1 MIVVTGATGR
11 LGRAIVKALLS
22 SVPVT
27 QVTAS
32 VRDPDKATDLKAMG
46 VRVVQ
51 ADYAERVSLRRAF
64 DGAEQVLMVSSNA
77 AAQGGDPLAQH
88 ANVIDAARCA
98 GVGRLVYT
106 SHMGASATSAFPPMH
121 THHVTEGMLGE
132 SGLAW
137 TALRD
142 GFYANSIVAMVRDGI
157 EAGVLAFPEDGKVS
171 WTAHADL
178 AEVAAAVLAQ
188 PGRFEGPTPPLTA
201 QEALDLDDIAAIAT
215 KLTGRDVRRERI
227 SDAEMEA
234 RLTGQGL
241 PAPAVRISLGMFR
254 ASRAGE
260 FAAVDPTLP
269 VLIGRPTTS
278 LSQMLADELGGK

>member
-1 MIVVTGATGR
+1 MIVVTGATGK
-11 LGRAIVKALLS
+11 LGHAIVKALLS

-32 VRDPDKATDLKAMG
+32 VRDPAKAVDLKALG

-51 ADYAERVSLRRAF
+51 ADYAERDSLRRAF
-64 DGAEQVLMVSSNA
+64 DGADQVLMISSNA

-88 ANVIDAARCA
+88 ANVIAAAREA

-121 THHVTEGMLGE
+121 THHATEGMLGE

-137 TALRD
+137 IALRD
-142 GFYANSIVAMVRDGI
+142 GFYARSIVDMVRGGI
-157 EAGVLAFPEDGKVS
+157 EAGVFSFPEDGKVS

-178 AEVAAAVLAQ
+178 AETAAAVLTQ

-201 QEALDLDDIAAIAT
+201 QEALDLDDIAAIAG
-215 KLTGRDVRRERI
+215 KITGRAIRRERI
-227 SDAEMEA
+227 ADAEMED
-234 RLTGQGL
+234 RLTRRGL

-260 FAAVDPTLP
+260 FATVDPTLP
-269 VLIGRPTTS
+269 ALIGRLATS
-278 LSQMLADELGGK
+278 LSQVLADELGRK

>member
-1 MIVVTGATGR
+1 MIVVTGATGK
-11 LGRAIVKALLS
+11 LGHAIVKALLS
-22 SVPVT
+22 SVPLG
-27 QVTAS
+27 QITAS
-32 VRDPDKATDLKAMG
+32 VRDPGKAADLKVLG

-51 ADYAERVSLRRAF
+51 ADYGERDSLRRALEA
-64 DGAEQVLMVSSNA
+64 AEQVLMISSNA

-88 ANVIDAARCA
+88 ANVIDAARAA

-121 THHVTEGMLGE
+121 THHATERMLGE

-142 GFYANSIVAMVRDGI
+142 GFYARSIVDMVRDGI
-157 EAGVLAFPEDGKVS
+157 EAGVLAFPEDGEVS

-178 AEVAAAVLAQ
+178 AEAAAAILAR

-201 QEALDLDDIAAIAT
+201 QEALDLDDIAAIAG
-215 KLTGRDVRRERI
+215 KITGRAIRRERI
-227 SDAEMEA
+227 SDAEMED
-234 RLTGQGL
+234 RLTRRGL
-241 PAPAVRISLGMFR
+241 RAPAVRISLGMFR

-260 FAAVDPTLP
+260 FGAVDPTLP
-269 VLIGRPTTS
+269 ALIGRPATS
-278 LSQMLADELGGK
+278 LSQVLAEEFGGK

>member
-1 MIVVTGATGR
+1 MIVVTGATGK
-11 LGRAIVKALLS
+11 LGHAIVKALLS

-32 VRDPDKATDLKAMG
+32 VRDPAKAADLEALG

-51 ADYAERVSLRRAF
+51 ADYAERDSLRRAF
-64 DGAEQVLMVSSNA
+64 EGAEQVLMVSSNA
-77 AAQGGDPLAQH
+77 AARGGDPLVQH
-88 ANVIDAARCA
+88 ANVIASAQEA

-106 SHMGASATSAFPPMH
+106 SHMAASATSAFPPMH
-121 THHVTEGMLGE
+121 THHATERMLRE

-142 GFYANSIVAMVRDGI
+142 GFYARSIVDMVRDGI

-178 AEVAAAVLAQ
+178 AEAAAAILAQ

-201 QEALDLDDIAAIAT
+201 QEALDLDDIAAIAG
-215 KLTGRDVRRERI
+215 KITGHAVRRERI

-241 PAPAVRISLGMFR
+241 PAPAVRITLGMFR

-260 FAAVDPTLP
+260 FATIDPTLP
-269 VLIGRPTTS
+269 TLIGRPTTR
-278 LSQMLADELGGK
+278 LDQMLADELGRK

>member
-1 MIVVTGATGR
+1 MIVVTGATGK
-11 LGRAIVKALLS
+11 LGHAIARALLS
-22 SVPVT
+22 SVPLG
-27 QVTAS
+27 QITAS
-32 VRDPDKATDLKAMG
+32 VRDPDKAADLKAMG
-46 VRVVQ
+46 VRIVQ
-51 ADYAERVSLRRAF
+51 ADYDERDSLRSAF
-64 DGAEQVLMVSSNA
+64 NGGEQVLMVSSNA

-88 ANVIDAARCA
+88 ANVIAAAQEA

-121 THHVTEGMLGE
+121 THHATEGMLRD

-142 GFYANSIVAMVRDGI
+142 GFYARSIVAMLRDGI

-178 AEVAAAVLAQ
+178 AEAAAAILAQ

-201 QEALDLDDIAAIAT
+201 QEALDLDDIAAIAA
-215 KLTGRDVRRERI
+215 KIAGRTIRRERI

-234 RLTGQGL
+234 RLTRQGL

-260 FAAVDPTLP
+260 FATIDPTLP
-269 VLIGRPTTS
+269 TLIGRPTTS
-278 LSQMLADELGGK
+278 LSQVLADELGGK